1 MKTAHKTKTK
11 LLSWILTIVIIFT
24 TIPMSLLTVCAQGI
38 DNVVTALTENTT
50 EFLGGNGTEKN
61 PYLISNKTHLNNVR
75 KYLDAHFKMMA
86 DIEFT
91 DADFAEGG
99 EFYNNGQG
107 WEPIGKNV
115 NSPFTGVFD
124 GDGHIIS
131 SLFLFQ
137 YDAGGLGLFGDLIG
151 GTIKN
156 LTVSNSTMS
165 IMSKTGGILDASERK
180 AGFIVG
186 QVFFDAKQPSYVLNC
201 KSINNHMKTTS
212 LGNYGGVV
220 GYAGDIYNRDDE
232 QSMPIV
238 ISGCVNRSDIVISS
252 AHILSAGGIIG
263 ECSSLSDS
271 DILVQQCVNQGKI
284 IIRKDSSGILY
295 AGGVLGNLLIRQKG
309 NITVSNCY
317 NSAEISAPYTAGG
330 LIAQMYSDGLGKGIL
345 ENSYTALGVG
355 VAEIKGSIDVLHITH
370 CYAPIASYDITS
382 LTVSQM
388 REMTSFV
395 GFDFDTVWTMEGNED
410 YLYPEL
416 QSVLMQFEKK
426 LDSIAVSAPP
436 AKTEY
441 LEGKD
446 KLDVTG
452 GKLTLTY
459 NNGTTEVIDLTKNMV
474 SGFNNTEVGK
484 QTLTVTYKD
493 KSTTFDVEVVAKSLE
508 SIEVSTLPTKLEYLE
523 SKDTLDVTGGKL
535 TLTYNNGTTEVID
548 LTADMVTGFDNTQIG
563 SQILTVT
570 YKGKTATFK
579 VEVVAKSL
587 TEIKVTQKP
596 DKLSYL
602 EGDAFNPAGM
612 EVVAYYNNGTSE
624 KIINYEISG
633 YNATPGDKVITIRY
647 QDKTATFKVTVTAK
661 SLTGIQITKQP
672 NKTTYIEGTPFD
684 STGMELTLTYNNGAT
699 ETITTGWQEEYDF
712 SSPGQKTVTV
722 TYGGKKTTLT
732 VTVTAKQVTSIA
744 IESKPNK
751 TTYIE
756 GQELDTTGLKLKAS
770 YNNGTEE
777 TVTGNWKISGY
788 NKNKVGKQTIT
799 VTYGGKTTTFTV
811 TVQAKSV
818 SSVSMKSNPGK
829 TTYFTGESLNL
840 SGAKITVKYNNNTQ
854 EDMNVTSAMVSGYN
868 PNKVGNQI
876 ITVTYQGKSAT
887 FTVTVNSRVLSS
899 ITSNTYTISGG
910 YLSKISAGTTVSN
923 LLNGINEKN
932 YCKVFKGNTE
942 VKGTAL
948 IGTGM
953 LVKLMDGNTVKQSV
967 TIVVTGDTN
976 GDGGITITDMIA
988 VKAHVLKKSTLSGA
1002 AAKAADTNGDN
1013 GISVTDFIQIKSH
1026 ILGKS
1031 QIQAR

>member
-446 KLDVTG
+446 K
-452 GKLTLTY
+452 
-459 NNGTTEVIDLTKNMV
+459 
-474 SGFNNTEVGK
+474 
-484 QTLTVTYKD
+484 
-493 KSTTFDVEVVAKSLE
+493 
-508 SIEVSTLPTKLEYLE
+508 
-523 SKDTLDVTGGKL
+523 LDVTGGKL